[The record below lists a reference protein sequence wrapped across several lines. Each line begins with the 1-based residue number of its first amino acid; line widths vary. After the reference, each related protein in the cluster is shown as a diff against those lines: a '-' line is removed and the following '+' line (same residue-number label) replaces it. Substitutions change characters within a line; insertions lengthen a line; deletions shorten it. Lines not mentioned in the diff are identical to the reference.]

1 MVMEVSAMLVARI
14 TLRAPRRG
22 RSKISRWCAEGIC
35 PCRGR
40 IRNRDASPS
49 TSSDAHRSRT
59 FTISSHPVRKIR
71 TAPAANSS
79 GFAVS
84 VDVSP
89 SPSFSRARPKGRPR
103 DADASRRSVSS
114 ASATTRRKASRT
126 SSTSSASSAA
136 QFAVHRRRFATT
148 SGAYADHSGGSPSP
162 SSSSAFRVSDESRG
176 SFENRP
182 PRPRPR
188 ARPRK
193 PPGPGPP
200 LGNVF
205 SRGRSRRSRI
215 ATDERDFCVTPFSAP
230 FVNEEKEN
238 TSPVPDSRSS
248 RNASRTGCVNPGMW
262 NSRSRGMPK

>member
-1 MVMEVSAMLVARI
+1 MLVARI

-22 RSKISRWCAEGIC
+22 WSKISRWCAEGIC

-59 FTISSHPVRKIR
+59 FTISSQPVRKMR

-79 GFAVS
+79 GFPAGC

-89 SPSFSRARPKGRPR
+89 SPSFSRARPKGWPR

-162 SSSSAFRVSDESRG
+162 SPSSSSAFRVSDESRG

-200 LGNVF
+200 SGNVF
-205 SRGRSRRSRI
+205 SRGRSRRSRM
-215 ATDERDFCVTPFSAP
+215 ATDERDEKTLP
-230 FVNEEKEN
+230 FVMEEN

-262 NSRSRGMPK
+262 NSRSRGTPK